1 MNDTLGFRIALR
13 RKELGFTQEELAEK
27 VGVSAQAVSKWEN
40 DISCPD
46 ISLLPNLAKVLN
58 MTTDELLTGK
68 KDEVKFVPIEQRKPI
83 DELVLY
89 INAHSAAGDK
99 VKVTLPIPLVK
110 VTMEVGFNIVPQM
123 DDMEFMRGQ
132 DWTGILNQVMDMVE
146 RGLIGKILEME
157 SAAGD
162 TVEIVVK

>member
-1 MNDTLGFRIALR
+1 MKDTIGSRITQK

-46 ISLLPNLAKVLN
+46 ITLLPALAKVLEISI
-58 MTTDELLTGK
+58 DELLTGQN
-68 KDEVKFVPIEQRKPI
+68 DEVKYLPEAERKPL

-89 INAHSAAGDK
+89 VNIISAAGDK
-99 VKVTLPIPLVK
+99 IKVTLPIPLVK
-110 VTMEVGFNIVPQM
+110 VTLEVGVNIAPQM
-123 DDMEFMRGQ
+123 QGMEFMQGQ
-132 DWTGILNQVMDMVE
+132 DWSQILNQVMDMVE
-146 RGLIGKILEME
+146 RGLIGKIAEME

>member
-1 MNDTLGFRIALR
+1 MILADKIIRLR
-13 RKELGFTQEELAEK
+13 KKNGWSQEELAVK
-27 VGVSAQAVSKWEN
+27 MNVSRQAVSKWEN

-46 ISLLPNLAKVLN
+46 ITLLPNLAKVLD

-68 KDEVKFVPIEQRKPI
+68 SDEVKFVPAEQRKPI

-89 INAHSAAGDK
+89 VHVLSAKGDK

-110 VTMEVGFNIVPQM
+110 VTLEVGVNIAPQM
-123 DDMEFMRGQ
+123 QGMEFLQGQ
-132 DWTGILNQVMDMVE
+132 DWSSILNQVMDMVE
-146 RGLIGKILEME
+146 RGLIGKIVEIE